1 MFSPSGGPLLEC
13 RVHPRARATIQLSQ
27 LIHHNDRLDPWGRL
41 MNHPQRAAEKRSTV
55 IEIGVTTRDW
65 QETCVANI
73 FSSRRLVGSHPSLRL
88 NFRGSPTGATLDI
101 PAAIAG
107 QSG

>member
-13 RVHPRARATIQLSQ
+13 RVHAGRGQSFNEANSSTITTAS
-27 LIHHNDRLDPWGRL
+27 IPGGRL
-41 MNHPQRAAEKRSTV
+41 MNHPQRAKEKRSTV